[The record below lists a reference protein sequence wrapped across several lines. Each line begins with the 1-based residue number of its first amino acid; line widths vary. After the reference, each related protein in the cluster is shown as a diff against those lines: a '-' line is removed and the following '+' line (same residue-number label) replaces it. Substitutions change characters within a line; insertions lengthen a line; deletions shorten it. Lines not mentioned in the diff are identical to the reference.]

1 MRQVAF
7 EKYGLITPSV
17 KKSVLRHVYRDLVGD
32 QSAAETT
39 SQAEVDARVGRFF
52 DLEGS
57 DIVFDL
63 RHVYSG
69 NKSIFDLFWVK
80 VKGFLEEDVGTVV
93 DDRRHS
99 EEVHLT
105 KAVSVRDLREQVLK
119 SMYTVHFT
127 VSTLDILFTVTQVL
141 KYIIIITG
149 MHIG

>member
-1 MRQVAF
+1 MRQVTF

-52 DLEGS
+52 DLEEP
-57 DIVFDL
+57 DIVFDF

-69 NKSIFDLFWVK
+69 NKSMFDLFWAK
-80 VKGFLEEDVGTVV
+80 ANEFLEEDVGTAV

-99 EEVHLT
+99 EVVHLAKT
-105 KAVSVRDLREQVLK
+105 FSVRDLREQVLK

-127 VSTLDILFTVTQVL
+127 MRTLDILFTLTQVL
-141 KYIIIITG
+141 KYIIITTG
-149 MHIG
+149 VHIG

>member
-1 MRQVAF
+1 MA
-7 EKYGLITPSV
+7 TSSV
-17 KKSVLRHVYRDLVGD
+17 KKSVLRHVYRDLVGN
-32 QSAAETT
+32 QSAAETI

-52 DLEGS
+52 DLEEP

-69 NKSIFDLFWVK
+69 NKSMFDDLSWAK
-80 VKGFLEEDVGTVV
+80 AKEFLEEDVGTAI

-99 EEVHLT
+99 EVVHLT

-119 SMYTVHFT
+119 SMSTVPFT
-127 VSTLDILFTVTQVL
+127 MHTLDILFTVTQVL
-141 KYIIIITG
+141 KYIIITTG